1 MTWPARAPCA
11 SGAEKLLPVTASK
24 QAKEEKV
31 PKRLNRAV
39 GLTEALGKAL
49 DPALKRRGFASRDL
63 IAHWHVMA
71 PAPYDRMAR
80 PDKLV
85 WPRGEKGAEGAVLH
99 LRCHPGYALA
109 LAHEGDRIAAA
120 VNRYFGYFL
129 VGSVRLSAAPF
140 EMSSEAPE
148 TTPAVPE
155 TARARIARAVDKVE
169 DPGVRDALR
178 QLGLAMARKKR

>member
-1 MTWPARAPCA
+1 MAAKKEAR
-11 SGAEKLLPVTASK
+11 ED
-24 QAKEEKV
+24 KV

-71 PAPYDRMAR
+71 PAPYDRMAK
-80 PDKLV
+80 PDKLT

-99 LRCHPGYALA
+99 LRCHPGHALA
-109 LAHEGDRIAAA
+109 LAHEGERVASA

-129 VGSVRLSAAPF
+129 VGSVRMSAAPF
-140 EMSSEAPE
+140 EVARDLPQ
-148 TTPAVPE
+148 TTPAIPDV
-155 TARARIARAVDKVE
+155 ARARVARTVDKVG

-178 QLGLAMARKKR
+178 ELGLAMARKKR

>member
-1 MTWPARAPCA
+1 MAAKKP
-11 SGAEKLLPVTASK
+11 EKEVREPR
-24 QAKEEKV
+24 
-31 PKRLNRAV
+31 RLNRAV

-71 PAPYDRMAR
+71 PAPYDRMAK
-80 PDKLV
+80 PDKLL

-109 LAHEGDRIAAA
+109 LAHEGERVAAA

-140 EMSSEAPE
+140 EVEPDLPQTIPAAPE
-148 TTPAVPE
+148 V
-155 TARARIARAVDKVE
+155 ARARVARAVDKVE
-169 DPGVRDALR
+169 DPAVRDALR
-178 QLGLAMARKKR
+178 ELGLAMARKRR

>member
-1 MTWPARAPCA
+1 VAT
-11 SGAEKLLPVTASK
+11 K
-24 QAKEEKV
+24 KEERE

-71 PAPYDRMAR
+71 PAPYDRMAK
-80 PDKLV
+80 PDKLT

-99 LRCHPGYALA
+99 LRCHPGHALA
-109 LAHEGDRIAAA
+109 LAHEGERVASA

-129 VGSVRLSAAPF
+129 VGAVRMSAAPF
-140 EMSSEAPE
+140 EVENAP
-148 TTPAVPE
+148 AE
-155 TARARIARAVDKVE
+155 TAPAIPEVTRAKVARTVDKVE
-169 DPGVRDALR
+169 DAGVRDALR
-178 QLGLAMARKKR
+178 ELGLAMARKKRR

>member
-1 MTWPARAPCA
+1 VATKKSEP
-11 SGAEKLLPVTASK
+11 
-24 QAKEEKV
+24 KEVRE
-31 PKRLNRAV
+31 PRRLNRAV

-63 IAHWHVMA
+63 VAHWHVMA

-80 PDKLV
+80 PDKLS

-99 LRCHPGYALA
+99 LRCHPGHALA
-109 LAHEGDRIAAA
+109 LAHEGERVAAA

-129 VGSVRLSAAPF
+129 VGSIRMSAAPF
-140 EMSSEAPE
+140 ELEPE
-148 TTPAVPE
+148 LPATAPAVPE
-155 TARARIARAVDKVE
+155 VARARVARTVDKVV

-178 QLGLAMARKKR
+178 ELGMAMARKKR